1 MKQKKKQILF
11 STIFVLAICIL
22 LIFLCVIGLTK
33 INEQQTQ
40 KTEDFLSQMS
50 DQYTQSIQRQVRG
63 DIETLQGMA
72 AFISGQT
79 VNITEMMDILEKENM
94 NNRFIRMGFIT
105 TDYDAYIVDINGQRY
120 DHANL
125 QNIAYL
131 REVFAGN
138 SIVTD
143 TISDSLSNGWINIYA
158 VPVYQDD
165 IIIGALCAINDSNTF
180 ASIVDLPGLG
190 NGYAHIVDS
199 NGRMIIRSNKAIYS
213 EINNLHELVFENDA
227 QREQTF
233 VNLKNNTRGAFTFTK
248 DGKEYSV
255 SYAPLGINDWF
266 IASVVDSSVI
276 SNSLQTI
283 SHVGI
288 AAILVIIL
296 CLFSLLLYIV
306 RIIRNSQISLENLA
320 YYDALT
326 HSYTRGKFIMEA
338 EKRLHVNRHASIVL
352 FDVENFKFINELF
365 GYENGDALLSY
376 IAEILKQHI
385 HKGEIFYRDNNDCF
399 GALLYEQDTQILCQ
413 RLEDIMEHINTYEL
427 QPDQHYH
434 IVCNCGVKVIDPSK
448 NDSMSVLLDRAKL
461 SLKQAK
467 EETAGN
473 HIAFFGDTLYKQMQ
487 QRNEIEQEME
497 NALLQEEFKV
507 YLQPKYSLQNNHII
521 GAEAL
526 IRWQHK
532 GNILPPDSFI
542 PIFEQN
548 GFITKLDMYVLEKV
562 CGYLKK
568 WDEEGYRLSINV
580 NQTRLLF
587 YRENYL
593 EMITSILKRYDIDP
607 SRIVLEV
614 TETMAVEELET
625 LMKVTQK
632 LHACGFLLS
641 MDDFGS
647 GYSSL
652 NALQSLN
659 FDELKLDRLFLDESS
674 HDVVKQQKI
683 IKKIIELAHDL
694 SIRTV
699 SEGVETKEQADF
711 LRQAGCDIAQ
721 GYYFARPMPVDDFE
735 QLLKDDYKRR

>member
-22 LIFLCVIGLTK
+22 LIFLCVLGLSK

-40 KTEDFLSQMS
+40 KTEDFLSQMT
-50 DQYTQSIQRQVRG
+50 DQYTQTIRRQVLG
-63 DIETLQGMA
+63 DIETVQAMA
-72 AFISGQT
+72 TFISSEHMSISEIM
-79 VNITEMMDILEKENM
+79 NLLDKENM
-94 NNRFIRMGFIT
+94 NNRFIRMGYIT
-105 TDYDAYIVDINGQRY
+105 NEYDAYMVDSNGQLY
-120 DHANL
+120 NHVFL
-125 QNIAYL
+125 QHTEYL
-131 REVFAGN
+131 QDVFAGN
-138 SIVTD
+138 SLVTD
-143 TISDSLSNGWINIYA
+143 TMADSLYEGWINIYA
-158 VPVYQDD
+158 VPVYQEDT
-165 IIIGALCAINDSNTF
+165 IIGALCAIIDANTF

-190 NGYAHIVDS
+190 NGYAHIVNAD
-199 NGRMIIRSNKAIYS
+199 GRMIIRSNKAVYS
-213 EINNLHELVFENDA
+213 EINDLHELVFANEA
-227 QREQTF
+227 QRAQTF
-233 VNLKNNTRGAFTFTK
+233 ANLQTDTRGTFTFK
-248 DGKEYSV
+248 NDEKEYTV
-255 SYAPLGINDWF
+255 SYAPIGINDWF

-276 SNSLQTI
+276 SNSLQMV

-288 AAILVIIL
+288 ASISVIIL
-296 CLFSLLLYIV
+296 CLLALLFYIV
-306 RIIRNSQISLENLA
+306 RIIRHSQISLENLA

-338 EKRLHVNRHASIVL
+338 EKRLHVNRYASIVL
-352 FDVENFKFINELF
+352 FDIENFKFINELF
-365 GYENGDALLSY
+365 GYENGDALLCY

-434 IVCNCGVKVIDPSK
+434 IVCNCGVKVIDPTK

-473 HIAFFGDTLYKQMQ
+473 HIAFFGDRLYKQMQ

-497 NALLQEEFKV
+497 NALLQEDFKV
-507 YLQPKYSLQNNHII
+507 YLQPKYSLRNNHII

-526 IRWQHK
+526 IRWQHN

-607 SRIVLEV
+607 SRIVLEI

-632 LHACGFLLS
+632 LHSCGFLLS

-659 FDELKLDRLFLDESS
+659 FDELKLDRLFLDEAS
-674 HDVVKQQKI
+674 HNVDKQQKI

-735 QLLKDDYKRR
+735 KLLKDDTQRR